1 MYLTDIEVAL
11 VVTRV
16 LSGDSWTEVAR
27 DMTVSGHRLRRCIAD
42 NLKLHIPKKRKNRK
56 KRTSR
61 D

>member
-27 DMTVSGHRLRRCIAD
+27 DMTVTPHRLRRCVAD
-42 NLKLHIPKKRKNRK
+42 KLNLHIPKKRKR
-56 KRTSR
+56 
-61 D
+61 